1 MQSAEFYFALRI
13 PNSMC
18 GGSSMVEPQF
28 SKLMT
33 RVRSSFSAFP
43 KDEGFF
49 LLSSFKKALVA
60 QWIEQVVSTH
70 SVEGSTPSGR
80 VAQRRNSPENSLTGA
95 MCLG

>member
-43 KDEGFF
+43 KDEGCFF
-49 LLSSFKKALVA
+49 TLILQKGARSSMDRA
-60 QWIEQVVSTH
+60 
-70 SVEGSTPSGR
+70 SGFY
-80 VAQRRNSPENSLTGA
+80 P
-95 MCLG
+95 LG